1 MVRAYP
7 ARGVPRKLNGPD
19 DYEAS
24 PRGGRGGRRSRDYTL
39 IWSDVRL
46 HPRLGTVEVRELDS
60 QSRLDDVL
68 AIAALVQGLGRL
80 GAESEREH
88 APTEAIAW
96 SAFHAARDGLDAE
109 LLADGRLRPARET
122 ARLAVAAARPHSPQ
136 PDALD
141 GIERLLLDG
150 AGADRRRADH
160 RRGGMKAMLEAW
172 SRRPGAR
179 WTAARP
185 LRGGRPAPRRGRAA

>member
-1 MVRAYP
+1 
-7 ARGVPRKLNGPD
+7 
-19 DYEAS
+19 
-24 PRGGRGGRRSRDYTL
+24 
-39 IWSDVRL
+39 
-46 HPRLGTVEVRELDS
+46 VRELDS

-80 GAESEREH
+80 EAESEREH

-109 LLADGRLRPARET
+109 LLADGRLRPAREA

-160 RRGGMKAMLEAW
+160 RRGGMKAMLEELVAE
-172 SRRPGAR
+172 
-179 WTAARP
+179 TA
-185 LRGGRPAPRRGRAA
+185 GG